1 MESSFHIR
9 QARSDGK
16 AYCSKMNGLNGEGN

>member
-1 MESSFHIR
+1 MENLFHIH
-9 QARSDGK
+9 QTLSDGK